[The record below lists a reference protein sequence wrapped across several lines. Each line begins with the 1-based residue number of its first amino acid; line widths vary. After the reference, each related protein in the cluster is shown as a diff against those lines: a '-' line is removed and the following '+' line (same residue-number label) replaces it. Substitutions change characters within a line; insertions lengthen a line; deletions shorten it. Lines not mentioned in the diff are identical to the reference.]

1 MSEGWL
7 EDQDAVQQC
16 LEKITYYLKDGGIA
30 NLGCYFGIAG
40 VKGPASS
47 PSQFLASCSEGERSS
62 ESSWGEGYYIA
73 WL

>member
-7 EDQDAVQQC
+7 EDQDVVRQC

-47 PSQFLASCSEGERSS
+47 PSQFLASCSEGEQSS